1 MERPEK
7 PDLEQYGISVADIKA
22 YRELLELEERKSSRS
37 NDPWN
42 VLFIYV
48 VGTLGFGFV
57 YLLLAAFVILALL
70 IFSLPFVGLDDGHF
84 LAQSRTSITLFLFSR
99 NGLLV
104 TLLAIF
110 AAGAITVRRCVFRET
125 SKQLDLEIS
134 RITLSPEQKTSCSE
148 AIHIFEEYESKLKD
162 YNRHRDKK
170 RAEKRRQEEEFWLK
184 LDGHKFES
192 EFARL
197 LRKNGYKARVTRGS
211 GDDGIDI
218 IASNHLGALVVQC
231 KAWKAR
237 VPPKEIRDFVGAW
250 SIHNNKI
257 GDAWF
262 IGLGGF
268 TKSAIETA
276 GKSGVKIMA
285 IKHVIDLAC
294 QVED

>member
-1 MERPEK
+1 MSIA
-7 PDLEQYGISVADIKA
+7 ISALIAIYYDIKGFA
-22 YRELLELEERKSSRS
+22 VNRKEVEEVKLKIDQNFLSLEL
-37 NDPWN
+37 
-42 VLFIYV
+42 
-48 VGTLGFGFV
+48 
-57 YLLLAAFVILALL
+57 
-70 IFSLPFVGLDDGHF
+70 
-84 LAQSRTSITLFLFSR
+84 R
-99 NGLLV
+99 NS
-104 TLLAIF
+104 
-110 AAGAITVRRCVFRET
+110 CVEW
-125 SKQLDLEIS
+125 
-134 RITLSPEQKTSCSE
+134 
-148 AIHIFEEYESKLKD
+148 IHIFEEYESKFKD
-162 YNRHRDKK
+162 YKRHRDKK

-218 IASNHLGALVVQC
+218 IASNHLGPLVVQC